1 MVEKTLIDLQLD
13 QACRRLD
20 ILIKSGKILPD
31 FNKIWRDFARKTCKQ
46 TRQTRIKKG

>member
-1 MVEKTLIDLQLD
+1 MVEKTLIDLQLE

-31 FNKIWRDFARKTCKQ
+31 YNKIWRDFV
-46 TRQTRIKKG
+46 RQTRIRTRQTSTKRW